1 MDQLTGS
8 GHRRH
13 AAATQGLERL
23 LDTTK
28 STMAGRL
35 ALGLLAVLVALTA
48 LPLAVGRAAAS
59 SPDPGTCTISW
70 DGGGSSFSW
79 HEPLNW
85 STDRLPDPDDVVCI
99 KGLQAPVKH
108 DADVYTP
115 VLAVQSDGPLTVSGG
130 TLDLSDASSI
140 GTLTVDGS
148 GRLVADGALTVSLLD
163 QSGGA
168 VGGTGT
174 LTVNGPFAWTGGRQD
189 GPGTTRI
196 GAVAGAGMTLSGGV
210 TRTAAGRAID
220 ASVGLT
226 WFDGGEIATDASTVL
241 TVGKAKVVSG
251 RADIVGPGRVQLN
264 GSLDIESGM
273 SVEGPFDTA
282 GSASVQVKNSF
293 TTLQLLG
300 GGDEHGDFFLARGT
314 ELRLDQGNYTVRPD
328 GSIIGADGGKLSVGD
343 AESPTVLTLQGQLQV
358 AETFVFAAAAAR
370 VGEGSNLG
378 EVTLDDNS
386 ALEVY
391 GAVTAS
397 KVFQFGGDV
406 RGPGTLTATGD
417 YTWWQGSMTGPGS
430 VAAQGTVHFKGENNN
445 RTIENRWVDAN
456 NIVFDDD
463 SILTF
468 AGDDSD
474 LLVTD
479 LIDVHKIVELKGT
492 AKQIGAARIAVT
504 AGGSLVSEPRIT
516 VGTESK
522 VTVEG
527 GAYLELDGGGAQYGT
542 LAVDGGST
550 VALGGQM
557 EWAEGSKIMFGKGTF
572 GVGRDSRVEING
584 DATFDDIVTGPG
596 DLIINTVATASSVES
611 TGLIEI
617 NATNALMI
625 SPGGYRQYGFDDPAL
640 LVHDEDSVLAAGNGS
655 VEIDAGMVTGKGM
668 IKGNVTSYGRFIPDG
683 RLAIGGSYTQTSE
696 GKLVTSISGDT
707 YHALNVYGAAKLD
720 GTLEVEVFAPATQ
733 NARVLTAEGGRTGEF
748 ATITGATGC
757 AGVVYTPFT
766 AEVAPQPCVAVGT
779 GSAIEKAGSITFPVT
794 FSDPPTAPVTIHYA
808 TVDDSA
814 IAGKDYVAQSQDLV
828 VPAGQK
834 AATISIPVIDDD
846 KVEPTETFTLRVTSD
861 GATLGTGAVVGTIID
876 DDEEPVKDP
885 EYALS
890 AIPLDAEGGVVTGIN
905 DTHIVGYRGVLIG
918 EEHWGWSYNIASGN
932 TGSLTNMDYALG
944 VNNKNHLIGNCA
956 DTLLWA
962 CFRADK
968 VNHELPTIASLFAD
982 PRALNDNDVI
992 VGSTWNAQVGNTPVI
1007 WNDPAQPPAPLPLLP
1022 GAPRGIATDVN
1033 NTKVVV
1039 GWAGSDDAGGVHR
1052 AFVWSEADGITEI
1065 PTLAGFET
1073 SEATAINDKGVA
1085 IGVAW
1090 NKTEPTKAHG
1100 WSWNRKDGLLD
1111 LGELTPHDINASGD
1125 IVASDAGG
1133 HGNLWRNG
1141 KTFDLTKAANTGG
1154 AYYIAEATV
1163 INAAGDIGAIAYDS
1177 QGTKTFVA
1185 LSASG
1190 KAGCKVC
1197 LDLQTQ
1203 TKQFPNPDLWVSTSN
1218 EIIDGNPLRM
1228 TATVT
1233 NNDSRTRSV
1242 SVRFLVDGQPIGA
1255 DENITTLQPA
1265 EHVSLEELW
1274 DTNGKAWLNGLAAGP
1289 HQLSAEMAYEDGI
1302 PMVRQTIEMKVT
1314 PRPVVLVHGMNS
1326 DASTWSAYQGFLSAA
1341 NPGWKAYAVDTM
1353 DTSSLVPN
1361 TVAENAAKEAA
1372 FIDNVQRTN
1381 NAWQVDLVAHSM
1393 GGLIS
1398 RSYIQNLMPSPGGV
1412 RAVDRLIMLGTPNGG
1427 SPCADL
1433 FTVPMTFELR
1443 SDVVAFFNYRTQDH
1457 KGVPFSEATGYHLP
1471 FTCSAP
1477 LAGDDVVPLLTA
1489 TIGVTD
1495 VQQFDIAHTA
1505 MTGSPELFTQFVLP
1519 RLNGMPVPAPLAA
1532 PSAAASAAPAAADGL
1547 TSDDTYPQLVADI
1560 EDTVQ
1565 PGETTSVPFEVPA
1578 GTTDIGTTVLATGD
1592 VEVRLVRHHDD
1603 MPMATID
1610 VDPAQIG
1617 ITYRST
1623 ALHAPTAGQWRVE
1636 AVNHGS
1642 AAATIPLVVWAR
1654 NTPTR
1659 LEGSATQVTAN
1670 GKVRF
1675 TARITGDAPAQPRT
1689 SMLVH
1694 VTPTAGGEVLTGPIY
1709 DDGQHGDGAAGDLV
1723 YADTIGPMGPGA
1735 YGVLLDSDDATFRR
1749 YTTTWLKVEH
1759 GVDNPGNDAPVAQPL
1774 TVAANRNETVS
1785 LRLEA
1790 LDPEGDALNF
1800 EIVTQPAHG
1809 QLGGGGD
1816 TYDYHPTRDFMGEDS
1831 FTFRVND
1838 GQAWS
1843 ATQTVTIQVGRQH
1856 SQVRYLTPQPAEG
1869 TANRPVRVSV
1879 QLVDSEFQPIGHAPV
1894 QFRLGGAT
1902 VTADSV
1908 TNGFVTA
1915 DLPLDIAVG
1924 MHDLEVTF
1932 AGNDTFLPTTL
1943 HQPFRVVPG
1952 NAPVP
1957 SLEGPITGE
1966 AGYAVHVLGRGN
1978 DPDSDSAKFEF
1989 DLQDDGIY
1997 DRTVEQVPASN
2008 GVDYGQAVDVVYP
2021 DAFDGSIRLRVTDAA
2036 GHVAEATTPV
2046 HIAAHRDLTT
2056 MHVLR
2061 TQDDGRLLD
2070 PGVGSDVSAD
2080 GRFVL
2085 HKEKDDSVDGS
2096 PTPLAVLD
2104 RTTGASEL
2112 VSVLPDGSIADI
2124 NPFGVLSATGRYVAF
2139 ATAVPVNGKLPYEV
2153 FLRDRDA
2160 GTTVLVSANSA
2171 GQIADWSAEPVAVT
2185 DDGRVLFTS
2194 TAKNLGQEPP
2204 NCGTIGQTDEPCFE
2218 LYLRDPAAG
2227 TTTLVSHDADGHP
2240 TPVESSTNDMTR
2252 DGRFVVWSEN
2262 HTVRLWDASTGQV
2275 ERLGLAAG
2283 GADPN
2288 GINVAA
2294 SNFELSEDGR
2304 YVLFTTDATNVVA
2317 DDTDQDLDVF
2327 RFDRSTGTSILVSVA
2342 DDETPANHGS
2352 MSAQMTG
2359 DGTLVTFAS
2368 LATNLVGGP
2377 TGGAGGGA
2385 PSMIGG
2391 TTPSAVGGNEYW
2403 DVFLRDL
2410 SAGTTTLVSQEPRDH
2425 LSADGDS
2432 FEPSITCDGSTVLFG
2447 SDASNL
2453 VPGDVNLK
2461 RDLFAFSTGTTGRC
2475 GAAVGNHLPEA
2486 AAQTVA
2492 TDEGVAVAVTLTG
2505 SDADGDALTFTIVD
2519 GPAHGTLAGGGGAGA
2534 AQTYTP
2540 AAGFVGDDS
2549 FTFTAND
2556 GEATSAPATVT
2567 ITVSAAIP
2575 PSTTTTTAP
2584 TTSTTMPTTSTT
2596 MPTTSTTTAPTT
2608 TSTVPTTTSTTMPT
2622 TTSTVPTT
2630 TSTTTAPTTSTTMPT
2645 TTSTVPS
2652 TTSTTAPTTTSTVPE
2667 TTTSTTA
2674 PTTSTTAQ
2682 PTTTTT
2688 APSDETTTTTAPGT
2702 GDGTSTTSTTAP
2714 ASTSTT
2720 DPAPTTTATTEADPT
2735 VVAAAEHIVA
2745 GAAVAGTSAGSGAG
2759 AVTATGSLPV
2769 TGSGS
2774 TSLLT
2779 IVGGG
2784 LLVLGAVLVVG
2795 ARRRRAE
2802 GDGEGGGADA

>member
-1 MDQLTGS
+1 MDQ
-8 GHRRH
+8 RRGPAQQEH
-13 AAATQGLERL
+13 QRL
-23 LDTTK
+23 LDMAKTNMT
-28 STMAGRL
+28 SSRAGRI
-35 ALGLLAVLVALTA
+35 ALGLLAVLVTLTA
-48 LPLAVGRAAAS
+48 LPLAAGPAVAS
-59 SPDPGTCTISW
+59 SPGSGTSCTVSW

-79 HEPLNW
+79 HDPLNW
-85 STDRLPDPDDVVCI
+85 STDQVPEVDDVVCI
-99 KGLQAPVKH
+99 KGLQAPVRH

-115 VLAVQSDGPLTVSGG
+115 VLAVQSDGPLTVTSG
-130 TLDLSDASSI
+130 TLDLTDPSSV
-140 GTLTVDGS
+140 GVLTVEGS
-148 GRLVADGALTVSLLD
+148 GRVLADGDLAVTQLVQGGGTI
-163 QSGGA
+163 GGA
-168 VGGTGT
+168 GA

-196 GAVAGAGMTLSGGV
+196 GQAAGAGLTLSGGA

-226 WFDGGEIATDASTVL
+226 WLDGGELVTDEATVL
-241 TVGKAKVVSG
+241 TLGAAKVVSG

-293 TTLQLLG
+293 TKLQLLG
-300 GGDEHGDFFLARGT
+300 GGDEHGDFFLAHGT
-314 ELRLDQGNYTVRPD
+314 ELLLDQGNYTVRPD
-328 GSIIGADGGKLSVGD
+328 GSIIGTDGGKLSVGD
-343 AESPTVLTLQGQLQV
+343 AESPVVLTLQGQLQV
-358 AETFVFAAAAAR
+358 AETFIFAAAVAR

-378 EVTLDDNS
+378 EVSLDGTS

-391 GAVTAS
+391 GKVTAS
-397 KVFQFGGDV
+397 KVFQDGADV

-430 VAAQGTVHFKGENNN
+430 TATQGTLHFKGENNN
-445 RTIENRWVDAN
+445 RTIENRWVDAKN
-456 NIVFDDD
+456 VVFDDD

-479 LIDVHKIVELKGT
+479 LIDVHKIVELKGS

-516 VGTESK
+516 VGTDAK

-527 GAYLELDGGGAQYGT
+527 DSYLELDGGGVQYGT

-557 EWAEGSKIMFGKGTF
+557 EWAEGSKITFGKGTF

-584 DATFDDIVTGPG
+584 EAKFDEIVTGPG
-596 DLIINTVATASSVES
+596 DLILNTVATASSVES

-617 NATNALMI
+617 NSTNALMI

-640 LVHDEDSVLAAGNGS
+640 IVHDQDSVLAAGDGS
-655 VEIDAGMVTGKGM
+655 VEIDAGWVSGKGM

-696 GKLVTSISGDT
+696 GKLITSISGDT
-707 YHALNVYGAAKLD
+707 YHALNIYGAAKLD
-720 GTLEVEVFAPATQ
+720 GTLNVEVFAPATQ

-748 ATITGATGC
+748 ATLTGATGC
-757 AGVVYTPFT
+757 AGVVYTPVT

-779 GSAIEKAGSITFPVT
+779 GSAIEKGGSITFPVA
-794 FSDPPTAPVTIHYA
+794 FSDPPAAPVTIHYS

-814 IAGKDYVAQSQDLV
+814 IAGKDFVAQSQDLV

-834 AATISIPVIDDD
+834 AATISIPLIDDD

-861 GATLGTGAVVGTIID
+861 GATLGTGEVIGTIID
-876 DDEEPVKDP
+876 DDEEPAKDP
-885 EYALS
+885 ELEVNP
-890 AIPLDAEGGVVTGIN
+890 IPMDGEGGVITGIN
-905 DTHIVGYRGVLIG
+905 DTHIVGYHGVLIG
-918 EEHWGWSYNIASGN
+918 EEHWGWGYKIADGE
-932 TGSLTNMDYALG
+932 TGYLSRVDYALG
-944 VNNKNHLIGNCA
+944 INTKNHLIGLCN
-956 DTLLWA
+956 DTPGWA

-968 VNHELPTIASLFAD
+968 VNHALASMPGTSAD
-982 PRALNDNDVI
+982 PRALNDSDVI
-992 VGSTWNAQVGNTPVI
+992 VGSATQQSSFTNQPVI
-1007 WNDPAQPPAPLPLLP
+1007 WSDPAQIPTPLPLLP
-1022 GAPRGIATDVN
+1022 GAPEGSATDVN
-1033 NTKVVV
+1033 NGGTVV
-1039 GWAGSDDAGGVHR
+1039 GWAGTQGANAIHR
-1052 AFVWSEADGITEI
+1052 AFVWNATDGLTEI

-1073 SEATAINDKGVA
+1073 SEASAVNDKGVVV
-1085 IGVAW
+1085 GFSW
-1090 NKTEPTKAHG
+1090 NHADGTKAHG
-1100 WSWNRKDGLLD
+1100 WSWNKEDGLLD
-1111 LGELTPHDINASGD
+1111 LGEFAPRDINASGD
-1125 IVASDAGG
+1125 VVGTNGQG
-1133 HGNLWRNG
+1133 HGALWRNG
-1141 KTFDLTKAANTGG
+1141 KLFALGDVVKGNTSY
-1154 AYYIAEATV
+1154 AIADATV
-1163 INAAGDIGAIAYDS
+1163 INAAGDIGAIGFDS
-1177 QGTKTFVA
+1177 QGTKVFLA
-1185 LSASG
+1185 LTAPG
-1190 KAGCKVC
+1190 KGCKVC
-1197 LDLQTQ
+1197 LDFHTQ
-1203 TKQFPNPDLWVSTSN
+1203 TKQFPNPDAWVPTSN
-1218 EIIDGNPLRM
+1218 EIVDGNALRM
-1228 TATVT
+1228 TAALT
-1233 NNDSRTRSV
+1233 NNDSRDRSV
-1242 SVRFLVDGQPIGA
+1242 SVVFSVDGETVGA
-1255 DENITTLQPA
+1255 DEHVTTLKPA
-1265 EHVSLEELW
+1265 EKITFEELW

-1289 HQLSAEMAYEDGI
+1289 HKLVATLAYEDGI

-1326 DASTWSAYQGFLSAA
+1326 NAATWSAYQGFLDAA

-1353 DTSSLVPN
+1353 DTSSLVPGSI
-1361 TVAENAAKEAA
+1361 AENAAKEAA
-1372 FIDNVQRTN
+1372 FIDDVQRTN

-1398 RSYIQNLMPSPGGV
+1398 RSYIQNLMPAPGGV
-1412 RAVDRLIMLGTPNGG
+1412 RAVDRLVMLGTPNGG

-1443 SDVVAFFNYRTQDH
+1443 SDVMAFFNIRTQDH

-1471 FTCSAP
+1471 FTCATP
-1477 LAGDDVVPLLTA
+1477 LPGDDVVPLLTA
-1489 TIGVTD
+1489 SIGVPD

-1519 RLNGMPVPAPLAA
+1519 RLNGTPAPAPLAA
-1532 PSAAASAAPAAADGL
+1532 DASSATPAPAPAGAADGL
-1547 TSDDTYPQLVADI
+1547 TSDDAYPQLVADI

-1565 PGETTSVPFEVPA
+1565 PGEMTSVPFEVPA
-1578 GTTDIGTTVLATGD
+1578 GTTDIGSTVLATGD
-1592 VEVRLVRHHDD
+1592 VEVRLVRHHDEA
-1603 MPMATID
+1603 PMATIG
-1610 VDPAQIG
+1610 VDPSQLG
-1617 ITYRST
+1617 VTYRST

-1642 AAATIPLVVWAR
+1642 TAATIPLVVWAR

-1659 LEGSATQVTAN
+1659 LEGTAAQVTAN
-1670 GKVRF
+1670 GKVKV
-1675 TARITGDAPAQPRT
+1675 TARITGAALAQPRS

-1694 VTPTAGGEVLTGPIY
+1694 LTPTTGGEVQTGSIY

-1723 YADTIGPMGPGA
+1723 YADTMGPFGPGS

-1749 YTTTWLKVEH
+1749 YTTTSAHVEH

-1774 TVAANRNETVS
+1774 TVAANRNETVG
-1785 LRLEA
+1785 LTLEA
-1790 LDPEGDALNF
+1790 LDPEGDALNW
-1800 EIVTQPAHG
+1800 EIVTMPAHG
-1809 QLGGGGD
+1809 QLGGAGD
-1816 TYDYHPTRDFMGEDS
+1816 RYDYHPARDYMGEDS

-1843 ATQTVTIQVGRQH
+1843 ATQTASIQVGRQH
-1856 SQVRYLTPQPAEG
+1856 SQVRYLLPQPVEG
-1869 TANRPVRVSV
+1869 TAKRPVRISV
-1879 QLVDSEFQPIGHAPV
+1879 QLVDSELQPIGHAPV
-1894 QFRLGGAT
+1894 QFRLGGAA

-1915 DLPLDIAVG
+1915 DLPLDIPVG
-1924 MHDLEVTF
+1924 IYDLEVSYG
-1932 AGNDTFLPTTL
+1932 GNDTFLPTVL
-1943 HQPFRVVPG
+1943 HQPFTVVPG

-1978 DPDSDSAKFEF
+1978 DPDGDSAKFEF
-1989 DLQDDGIY
+1989 DLQDDGTY

-2021 DAFDGSIRLRVTDAA
+2021 DAFDGTIRLRVTDAA

-2046 HIAAHRDLTT
+2046 HIGPHRELTT

-2061 TQDDGRLLD
+2061 TEVDGRLLD
-2070 PGVGSDVSAD
+2070 PGVGASISTD

-2085 HKEKDDSVDGS
+2085 HNQKDDAVDGG
-2096 PTPLAVLD
+2096 PDPLAVLD
-2104 RTTGASEL
+2104 RTTGATDI
-2112 VSVLPDGSIADI
+2112 VSVLPDGSVAAI
-2124 NPFGVLSATGRYVAF
+2124 NPFGVLSGNGRFVAF
-2139 ATAVPVNGKLPYEV
+2139 AAAVPVNGKLPHEV
-2153 FLRDRDA
+2153 FLRDRDG
-2160 GTTVLVSANSA
+2160 GTTTLVSVSGS
-2171 GQIADWSAEPVAVT
+2171 GQVADWSAEPVAVT
-2185 DDGRVLFTS
+2185 DDGRVLFAS

-2204 NCGTIGQTDEPCFE
+2204 NCGTIGQTDAPCFE

-2240 TPVESSTNDMTR
+2240 TPVTSSTNAMTR

-2262 HTVRLWDASTGQV
+2262 HAVRLWDASTGQV

-2294 SNFELSEDGR
+2294 SNFSLSEDGR

-2317 DDTDQDLDVF
+2317 EDPDQDLDVF
-2327 RFDRSTGTSILVSVA
+2327 RHDRSTGTSILVSVA
-2342 DDETPANHGS
+2342 DDGTPGDHS
-2352 MSAQMTG
+2352 SSSAQMTG
-2359 DGTLVTFAS
+2359 DGTLVAFMS
-2368 LATNLVGGP
+2368 LGTNLTGG
-2377 TGGAGGGA
+2377 TGGA
-2385 PSMIGG
+2385 
-2391 TTPSAVGGNEYW
+2391 TPSAAGGDEHW

-2410 SAGTTTLVSQEPRDH
+2410 TAGTTTLVSQEPRDH
-2425 LSADGDS
+2425 VAGNNDS
-2432 FEPSITCDGSTVLFG
+2432 LDPSITCDGSTVIFG

-2453 VPGDVNLK
+2453 VPGDVNLE
-2461 RDLFAFSTGTTGRC
+2461 RDLFAFATGTSGRC
-2475 GAAVGNHLPEA
+2475 GAVVGNHAPVA
-2486 AAQTVA
+2486 AGQALT
-2492 TDEGVAVAVTLTG
+2492 THEGVALPLTLSG

-2519 GPAHGTLAGGGGAGA
+2519 GPDHGSLSGSGA
-2534 AQTYTP
+2534 AQTYEPVT
-2540 AAGFVGDDS
+2540 GFVGDDT
-2549 FTFTAND
+2549 FTFTVRD

-2567 ITVSAAIP
+2567 ITVDAAVP

-2584 TTSTTMPTTSTT
+2584 TTTSTSTTSTTMPTTTSTVP
-2596 MPTTSTTTAPTT
+2596 PTTSTTTAPTT
-2608 TSTVPTTTSTTMPT
+2608 TSTV
-2622 TTSTVPTT
+2622 
-2630 TSTTTAPTTSTTMPT
+2630 PTTSTTMPT

-2652 TTSTTAPTTTSTVPE
+2652 TTSTTTPSTTSTTVPTTTSTVPE
-2667 TTTSTTA
+2667 TTSTTA
-2674 PTTSTTAQ
+2674 PPTTTTEQ

-2688 APSDETTTTTAPGT
+2688 APKGETTTTTTPGP
-2702 GDGTSTTSTTAP
+2702 GDGSSTTSTSAP
-2714 ASTSTT
+2714 TSTSTT
-2720 DPAPTTTATTEADPT
+2720 VAGDATTPTTPADPAVAAAAANIVAGTAGASAAGTGGARSSTGTTAT
-2735 VVAAAEHIVA
+2735 
-2745 GAAVAGTSAGSGAG
+2745 GA
-2759 AVTATGSLPV
+2759 LPV
-2769 TGSGS
+2769 TGSSATG
-2774 TSLLT
+2774 LLT

-2784 LLVLGAVLVVG
+2784 LLVVGAVLVVG

-2802 GDGEGGGADA
+2802 VEGQGEAGA